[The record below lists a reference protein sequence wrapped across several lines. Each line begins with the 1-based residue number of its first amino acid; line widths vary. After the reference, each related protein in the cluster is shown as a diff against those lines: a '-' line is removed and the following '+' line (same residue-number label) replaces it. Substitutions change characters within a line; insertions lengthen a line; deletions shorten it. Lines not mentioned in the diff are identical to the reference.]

1 MFRQAAKSALNR
13 EDTMSRLN
21 RRTFMIRGGAAAS
34 SVAMLSALGPSAF
47 GQDKQIRHF
56 WWGNPERDKRT
67 FAVIDLYN
75 QNNPGVV
82 VSGETLG
89 FADYFTKLTTQ
100 IAGGNMPDVI
110 QQGYGVLFEYIAN
123 GAVVPLDDYVGK
135 SLDISRIDQAAIDA
149 GTVDGKFYA
158 LSIGANSHMAM
169 YNTRLYEEAGIKV
182 GENFDPFGYTYDD
195 LKRIAVE
202 IRNATGIAGTDD
214 NTADYQNFSDFT
226 VQKGA
231 KLYNEDGSYG
241 ATQEIVEEYWSIW
254 QGIRDAGGTPPGPE
268 SAGLAG
274 VADLSQLGV
283 VTGKSA
289 TSYLWSNQLV
299 GAQGLV
305 EDPLAAAMYPNTPEM
320 IPGSVIQPSQFICLT
335 RDSVDPEAATAYMSA
350 FVNDLDLTRILGLE
364 RGIPSNSDVR
374 AALQPDLSP
383 AEAVSVAFF
392 DGIQGKT
399 APLDPPPPSG
409 SNEVEQTFERVA
421 VSVLLGDRS
430 IPEVAADFLAQA
442 QAILRRA

>member
-1 MFRQAAKSALNR
+1 
-13 EDTMSRLN
+13 MSKFN
-21 RRTFMIRGGAAAS
+21 RRHFLQTTAGVAA
-34 SVAMLSALGPSAF
+34 LSAF
-47 GQDKQIRHF
+47 GVPAFAQDHQVRHF

-75 QNNPGVV
+75 SKTAGTV

-135 SLDISRIDQAAIDA
+135 SLDISKIDQSAIDA

-158 LSIGANSHMAM
+158 LSIGANSHMAL
-169 YNTRLYEEAGIKV
+169 YNSRLYQEAGITA

-195 LKRIAVE
+195 LKRIGAE
-202 IRNATGIAGTDD
+202 IRKATGVAGTDD
-214 NTADYQNFSDFT
+214 NTADYQNFSDFIA
-226 VQKGA
+226 QKGVQMFNA
-231 KLYNEDGSYG
+231 DGTYG

-254 QGIRDAGGTPPGPE
+254 AGLRDAGATPAGAE

-274 VADLSQLGV
+274 VSELSQLGV
-283 VTGKSA
+283 VTGKTA
-289 TSYLWSNQLV
+289 TSYAWSNQLV
-299 GAQGLV
+299 GAQGLM
-305 EDPLAAAMYPNTPEM
+305 EDKLAAAMYPNTPDM
-320 IPGSVIQPSQFICLT
+320 IPGSIVQPSQFVCLT
-335 RDSVDPEAATAYMSA
+335 RDSKDPEAATAYMSA
-350 FVNDLDLTRILGLE
+350 FVNDPDLTGILGLE
-364 RGIPSNSDVR
+364 RGIPSNADVR
-374 AALQPDLSP
+374 KALEPHLSP

-399 APLDPPPPSG
+399 AKLAPPPPSG
-409 SNEVEQTFERVA
+409 SNEVEKTFERVA
-421 VSVLLGDRS
+421 VSVLLGERP
-430 IPEVAADFLAQA
+430 IGEVASDFLNQA
-442 QAILRRA
+442 RAILARA

>member
-1 MFRQAAKSALNR
+1 
-13 EDTMSRLN
+13 MSILN
-21 RRTFMIRGGAAAS
+21 RRTFITRAGAAAS
-34 SVAMLSALGPSAF
+34 SVAVLSALGPQAF

-67 FAVIDLYN
+67 FAVIELYN
-75 QNNPGVV
+75 SKTPGTV

-135 SLDISRIDQAAIDA
+135 SLDISKIDQSAIDA

-158 LSIGANSHMAM
+158 LSIGANSHMAI
-169 YNTRLYEEAGIKV
+169 YNTRLYEEAGIKI
-182 GENFDPFGYTYDD
+182 GEGADFNPYGYTYDD
-195 LKRIAVE
+195 LARIGAA
-202 IRNATGIAGTDD
+202 IKQATGVPGTDD

-226 VQKGA
+226 AQKGVA
-231 KLYNEDGSYG
+231 MYNADGTYG
-241 ATQEIVEEYWSIW
+241 VTQEIVEEYWSIW
-254 QGIRDAGGTPPGPE
+254 QGIRDAGATPAGPE

-274 VADLSQLGV
+274 NSDLSQLGV

-289 TSYLWSNQLV
+289 TSYVWSNQLV
-299 GAQGLV
+299 GAQGLI
-305 EDPLAAAMYPNTPEM
+305 EDPLGGAMYPNTPAM
-320 IPGSVIQPSQFICLT
+320 IPGSIIQPSQFVCLT

-350 FVNDLDLTRILGLE
+350 FVNDLDITAILGLE
-364 RGIPSNSDVR
+364 RGIPSNADVR
-374 AALQPDLSP
+374 AALEPNLSP

-392 DGIQGKT
+392 DAIQGKT
-399 APLDPPPPSG
+399 AALAPPPPAG

-421 VSVLLGDRS
+421 VSVLLGEKS
-430 IPEVAADFLAQA
+430 IPDVAADFLAQA
-442 QAILRRA
+442 TAILARA

>member
-1 MFRQAAKSALNR
+1 
-13 EDTMSRLN
+13 MSRLN
-21 RRTFMIRGGAAAS
+21 RRTFITRASAAAS
-34 SVAMLSALGPSAF
+34 SVAMLSALGPQAF

-75 QNNPGVV
+75 SKTPGVV

-135 SLDISRIDQAAIDA
+135 SLDISKIDQSAIDA

-169 YNTRLYEEAGIKV
+169 YNTRLYEEAGIKI
-182 GENFDPFGYTYDD
+182 GEGADFNPYGYTYDD
-195 LKRIAVE
+195 LKRIGAQ
-202 IRNATGIAGTDD
+202 IKQATGIPGTDD

-226 VQKGA
+226 AQKGVA
-231 KLYNEDGSYG
+231 MFNQDGSYG
-241 ATQEIVEEYWSIW
+241 VTQDIVEEYWSIW
-254 QGIRDAGGTPPGPE
+254 QGIREAGATPPGPE

-274 VADLSQLGV
+274 NSDLSQLGV
-283 VTGKSA
+283 VTSKSA

-299 GAQGLV
+299 GAQGLM
-305 EDPLAAAMYPNTPEM
+305 EDPLGAAMYPNTPEM
-320 IPGSVIQPSQFICLT
+320 IPGSVIQPSQFVCLT

-350 FVNDLDLTRILGLE
+350 FVNDLDITAILGLE
-364 RGIPSNSDVR
+364 RGIPSNSEVR
-374 AALQPDLSP
+374 AALEPNLSP

-392 DGIQGKT
+392 DAIQGKT
-399 APLDPPPPSG
+399 ATLPPPPPSG

-421 VSVLLGDRS
+421 VSVLLGEKS
-430 IPEVAADFLAQA
+430 IPDVAADFLAQA
-442 QAILRRA
+442 NAILARA

>member
-1 MFRQAAKSALNR
+1 
-13 EDTMSRLN
+13 MSRLN
-21 RRTFMIRGGAAAS
+21 RRTFMTRAGAAAS
-34 SVAMLSALGPSAF
+34 SVAVLSALGPSAF
-47 GQDKQIRHF
+47 GQDRQVRHF

-75 QNNPGVV
+75 SKTPGVT

-89 FADYFTKLTTQ
+89 FDDYFTKLTTQ

-123 GAVVPLDDYVGK
+123 GAIVPLDDYVGNT
-135 SLDISRIDQAAIDA
+135 LDISRIDQSAIDA

-158 LSIGANSHMAM
+158 LSIGANSHMAI
-169 YNTRLYEEAGIKV
+169 YNSRLFEEAGIAP
-182 GENFDPFGYTYDD
+182 GADFDLYGYTYDD
-195 LKRIAVE
+195 LARIGAQIKE
-202 IRNATGIAGTDD
+202 ATGVPGTDD
-214 NTADYQNFSDFT
+214 NTADYQNFSDFIA
-226 VQKGA
+226 QKGV
-231 KLYNEDGSYG
+231 LMFNEDGTYG

-254 QGIRDAGGTPPGPE
+254 QGIRDAGATPPGPE
-268 SAGLAG
+268 SASLAG

-289 TSYLWSNQLV
+289 MSYLWSNQLV
-299 GAQGLV
+299 GAQGLM
-305 EDPLAAAMYPNTPEM
+305 EDPLGAAMYPNTPEM
-320 IPGSVIQPSQFICLT
+320 IPGSIIQPSQFVCLT

-350 FVNDLDLTRILGLE
+350 FVNDLDITAILGLE
-364 RGIPSNSDVR
+364 RGIPSNPDVR
-374 AALQPDLSP
+374 AALEPNLSP

-399 APLDPPPPSG
+399 APLAPPPPSG
-409 SNEVEQTFERVA
+409 ANEVEQTFERVA

-442 QAILRRA
+442 EAILARA

>member
-1 MFRQAAKSALNR
+1 
-13 EDTMSRLN
+13 MSRLN
-21 RRTFMIRGGAAAS
+21 RRSFMTRAGAAAS
-34 SVAMLSALGPSAF
+34 SVAVLSAFGPSAF

-56 WWGNPERDKRT
+56 WWGNPVRDKRT

-75 QNNPGVV
+75 GKTPGTV
-82 VSGETLG
+82 VSGESLG

-135 SLDISRIDQAAIDA
+135 SLDISKIDQSALDA

-169 YNTRLYEEAGIKV
+169 YNTRLYEEAGITV

-195 LKRIAVE
+195 LKRIAVA
-202 IRNATGIAGTDD
+202 IREATGIAGTDD

-241 ATQEIVEEYWSIW
+241 VTQDIIEEYWNIW
-254 QGIRDAGGTPPGPE
+254 AGIRDAGGTPPGPE

-274 VADLSQLGV
+274 VSELSQLGV

-289 TSYLWSNQLV
+289 TSYAWSNQLV
-299 GAQGLV
+299 GAQGLMQ
-305 EDPLAAAMYPNTPEM
+305 DTLGAAMYPNTPDM
-320 IPGSVIQPSQFICLT
+320 RPGSVVQPSQFVCLT

-350 FVNDLDLTRILGLE
+350 FVNDIDMTTILGLE
-364 RGIPSNSDVR
+364 RGIPSNADVR
-374 AALQPDLSP
+374 AALQPNLSA

-409 SNEVEQTFERVA
+409 SNEVEQTFERLA
-421 VSVLLGDRS
+421 VSVLLGEKS
-430 IPEVAADFLAQA
+430 IPDVAADFLAQA
-442 QAILRRA
+442 KAILARA

>member
-1 MFRQAAKSALNR
+1 
-13 EDTMSRLN
+13 MSKLN
-21 RRTFMIRGGAAAS
+21 RRTFMTRAGAAAS
-34 SVAMLSALGPSAF
+34 SAALLSAFGPQAF
-47 GQDKQIRHF
+47 GQDKQVRHF

-75 QNNPGVV
+75 SKNPGTV

-135 SLDISRIDQAAIDA
+135 SLDISKIDQSAIDA

-158 LSIGANSHMAM
+158 LSIGANSHMAI
-169 YNTRLYEEAGIKV
+169 YNTRLFEEAGIAV
-182 GENFDPFGYTYDD
+182 GTDFDPYGYTYDD
-195 LKRIAVE
+195 LARIGAQIKE
-202 IRNATGIAGTDD
+202 ATGVPGTDD
-214 NTADYQNFSDFT
+214 NTADYQNFSDFI
-226 VQKGA
+226 VQKGV
-231 KLYNEDGSYG
+231 KMFNPDGTYG

-254 QGIRDAGGTPPGPE
+254 QTIRDAGATPAGPE

-274 VADLSQLGV
+274 VSDLSQLGV

-289 TSYLWSNQLV
+289 MSYVWSNQLV

-305 EDPLAAAMYPNTPEM
+305 QDALGAAMYPNTPEM
-320 IPGSVIQPSQFICLT
+320 IPGSIIQPSQFVCLT

-350 FVNDLDLTRILGLE
+350 FVNDLDMTAILGLE

-374 AALQPDLSP
+374 AALEPNLSP

-392 DGIQGKT
+392 DAIQGKT

-421 VSVLLGDRS
+421 VSVLLGEKS
-430 IPEVAADFLAQA
+430 ISEAPADFLAQA
-442 QAILRRA
+442 PAIRPRA